1 MTYLLRSI
9 DLLNRASFFMYRLF
23 NFDREQLR
31 SSLQAVDYQQMSII
45 TVIMNLI
52 QIQIQILQVEH
63 IDSVQL
69 RSSRKC

>member
-23 NFDREQLR
+23 NFDQEQLR
-31 SSLQAVDYQQMSII
+31 SSLQAVDHQQMSII
-45 TVIMNLI
+45 TVIMNL
-52 QIQIQILQVEH
+52 IQIQILQVEH

>member
-31 SSLQAVDYQQMSII
+31 SSLQAVDHQQMSVI
-45 TVIMNLI
+45 TVIMNL
-52 QIQIQILQVEH
+52 IQIQILQVEH

>member
-31 SSLQAVDYQQMSII
+31 SSLQAVDHQQMSII
-45 TVIMNLI
+45 TVIMNL
-52 QIQIQILQVEH
+52 IQIQILQVEH